1 MGIDD
6 LCSNRRALR
15 KYLRCS
21 MAVEQKKLP
30 RNIERR
36 AGALAKSD
44 ANHAE

>member
-1 MGIDD
+1 MGIED

-21 MAVEQKKLP
+21 MAVEQKKVA
-30 RNIERR
+30 REHR
-36 AGALAKSD
+36 ASQKKD